1 MGNEQGAAMQP
12 THILILVTLALASS
26 CAATQEPAP
35 PAPAPVL
42 APSPHAAV
50 VQNLVG
56 TWVGRGQSPMGEMPI
71 ALEFKR
77 EGNDVRAVLGGGDT
91 YLDFTFHRDGD
102 RWLLTEEGKFPGL
115 GVQRHTLVPI
125 GATARWVDREDAS
138 LLEVTLELREP
149 NLVFATKLHGEPHA
163 TFTLARSGG
172 TVSSR

>member
-1 MGNEQGAAMQP
+1 MQP
-12 THILILVTLALASS
+12 THIPTLIVLALAGS
-26 CAATQEPAP
+26 CAATHEPAT
-35 PAPAPVL
+35 PAPARVL
-42 APSPHAAV
+42 EPPLHAAV

-56 TWVGRGQSPMGEMPI
+56 NWVGKAQSPMGEMPI

-77 EGNDVRAVLGGGDT
+77 EANDVRAVLGGGNT
-91 YLDFTFHRDGD
+91 YLDFRFHRDGD

-125 GATARWVDREDAS
+125 GATARWVDRDDAS

-149 NLVFATKLHGEPHA
+149 NLVFVTKLRGEPHA